1 MVCVKMKREE
11 GYPAMFRPALEVQSI
26 SKTSDARAIE
36 DLSFTVGVGEVM
48 GIFGDPGT
56 GKSTLISVLAGDASP
71 DSGRIL
77 LNGEEITQLS
87 RAARAQR
94 GMSLIQSPHHLFS
107 ELTAFENIVLLS
119 EQHNGPFFP
128 RQGGTAY
135 GDEAR
140 AALELVGLTECADRK
155 VETFC
160 PAQRHLLAI
169 AIGLSESPSLLLLN
183 DPWGVG
189 VTTRSILPNALLR
202 IACEG
207 ISVLFTALCSQPV
220 TEICHRITVL
230 PKGTTTAPCTPPSI
244 VPEPVLM
251 QGYMGYAP

>member
-1 MVCVKMKREE
+1 
-11 GYPAMFRPALEVQSI
+11 MFRPALDVQGL
-26 SKTSDARAIE
+26 SKTSDAGAIE

-48 GIFGDPGT
+48 GVFGDPGA

-71 DSGRIL
+71 DSGRIV

-87 RAARAQR
+87 QAARAER
-94 GMSLIQSPHHLFS
+94 GMSLIPSPHYLFS
-107 ELTAFENIVLLS
+107 ELTAFENIVLQN

-128 RQGGTAY
+128 RQGGTTY

-140 AALELVGLTECADRK
+140 AALELVGLTEYANRK

-160 PAQRHLLAI
+160 PTQRHLLAI
-169 AIGLSESPSLLLLN
+169 AIGLSGSPSLLLLN

-189 VTTRSILPNALLR
+189 VTARSILSSVLLR

-207 ISVLFTALCSQPV
+207 ISVLFTALYSRPV
-220 TEICHRITVL
+220 TEICHRIAVL
-230 PKGTTTAPCTPPSI
+230 PKGATAAQYAPSSI